1 MELPDLSCFGSSRA
15 SDYGDDIGHFSGK
28 EKRVQTTENFSGLW
42 IPLITPFSNGAV
54 DYPALTRLVDHLRPT
69 GIAGFV
75 VCGSTGEAAAL
86 DETEQLSV
94 LDTVLQA
101 ADRLPIMM
109 GLSGYH
115 LPKTLAW
122 VKTLG
127 TRSLAGLLVPP
138 PHYIRPAQSGV
149 LHWFNAIADASP
161 LPLIVYDIPYR
172 TGVTIDRET
181 MRELSRHRNIRA
193 VKDCGG
199 DAGKTQA
206 LIADGRLQVLAGEDA
221 QIFSTVA
228 LGGSGAIAA
237 SAHLHTG
244 RFLHVLQSLRQGD
257 LAQARMHWRPLLPLI
272 EALFGEPN
280 PSPLK
285 AMLAHQGLIRN
296 ELRAP
301 MMPATPAQTQ
311 RIIEL
316 CTALAPAQ

>member
-1 MELPDLSCFGSSRA
+1 MQT
-15 SDYGDDIGHFSGK
+15 SG
-28 EKRVQTTENFSGLW
+28 NFSGLW

-54 DYPALTRLVDHLRPT
+54 DHPALTQLVHNLRPA

-86 DETEQLSV
+86 DETEQLAV

-101 ADRLPIMM
+101 ASGLPIVM

-122 VKTLG
+122 VTMLAA
-127 TRSLAGLLVPP
+127 RPLAGLLVPA

-149 LHWFNAIADASP
+149 LHWFNAIADASAH
-161 LPLIVYDIPYR
+161 PLIVYDIPYR
-172 TGVTIDRET
+172 TGVSIERSTFQA
-181 MRELSRHRNIRA
+181 LSRHPRIRA

-237 SAHLHTG
+237 TAHVHTE
-244 RFLHVLQSLRQGD
+244 RFVRVLQRLGQGE
-257 LAQARMHWRPLLPLI
+257 LAQARTHWRPLPPLI

-280 PSPLK
+280 PGPLK
-285 AMLAHQGLIRN
+285 ALLAHQGLIQN

-301 MMPATPAQTQ
+301 MTPATSAHAQ
-311 RIIEL
+311 RLIEL
-316 CTALAPAQ
+316 SGAISALP